1 MLPFASE
8 NEGHI
13 LELAKRAAETGEPI
27 VRSMEYEYPHQ
38 GFTHQRSIYVGGQV
52 SGSSYGDS
60 GVKRTVKLPKGKWK
74 DERGQI
80 FKGPKVIDTDVPL
93 NRLPYYEKIK

>member
-1 MLPFASE
+1 MATIFP
-8 NEGHI
+8 N
-13 LELAKRAAETGEPI
+13 
-27 VRSMEYEYPHQ
+27 Q
-38 GFTHQRSIYVGGQV
+38 GFEECRDQYMLGDKYLVAPIMS
-52 SGSSYGDS
+52 SGNT
-60 GVKRTVKLPKGKWK
+60 RTVKLPKGKWK

>member
-1 MLPFASE
+1 M
-8 NEGHI
+8 
-13 LELAKRAAETGEPI
+13 
-27 VRSMEYEYPHQ
+27 
-38 GFTHQRSIYVGGQV
+38 
-52 SGSSYGDS
+52 
-60 GVKRTVKLPKGKWK
+60 K

>member
-1 MLPFASE
+1 MS
-8 NEGHI
+8 GYI

-38 GFTHQRSIYVGGQV
+38 GFTDCKDQYML
-52 SGSSYGDS
+52 GDKYLVAPMVTP